1 MSKVHE
7 HHREL
12 EEMGIDDQDVNLRKS
27 RKRANKSEMVIN
39 DNGSLVELEDVLQS
53 KHGHVSNIPTPKAF
67 VKDKGGFDY
76 VDEAYMRN
84 QLNAHYPIWKWEI
97 IKYEFIG
104 DKAISL
110 HGRLTI
116 MDHGVDRYFDSVAAH
131 RIATNQKGY
140 VDLGNDLK
148 AANSDC
154 FKVAVNRLCN
164 IADDVYR
171 KIIPDLTLS
180 EKQKEIILG
189 LIDGMNSDTV
199 ENVKTGIESLEIN
212 SLNYEATIRKLEQIK
227 EK

>member
-1 MSKVHE
+1 MSKVGE
-7 HHREL
+7 HYREK
-12 EEMGIDDQDVNLRKS
+12 EEMDAAIGT
-27 RKRANKSEMVIN
+27 
-39 DNGSLVELEDVLQS
+39 NGSLVEVEDVIQS
-53 KHGHVSNIPTPKAF
+53 RHNFVSKVSTPRAF
-67 VKDKGGFDY
+67 IKDKGGFDY

-84 QLNAHYPIWKWEI
+84 QLNTHYPIWKWEI

-116 MDHGVDRYFDSVAAH
+116 VDHGIERHFDSVAAH
-131 RIATNQKGY
+131 RIASNQKGY

-171 KIIPDLTLS
+171 KLIPNLELS
-180 EKQKEIILG
+180 DEQKERITNALDG
-189 LIDGMNSDTV
+189 IDHITIGKVKEGM
-199 ENVKTGIESLEIN
+199 ENLSIN
-212 SLNYEATIRKLEQIK
+212 STNYEATIRKLEQIK
-227 EK
+227 E

>member
-1 MSKVHE
+1 ME
-7 HHREL
+7 PDT
-12 EEMGIDDQDVNLRKS
+12 IIAVN
-27 RKRANKSEMVIN
+27 E
-39 DNGSLVELEDVLQS
+39 NGSLVEVEDILQS
-53 KHGHVSNIPTPKAF
+53 KHDFVSNIPTPKVF

-84 QLNAHYPIWKWEI
+84 QLNSHYPIWKWEI

-104 DKAISL
+104 DKVISL

-116 MDHGVDRYFDSVAAH
+116 MDHGIERHFDSVAAH

-171 KIIPDLTLS
+171 KVIPDLTLS
-180 EKQKEIILG
+180 DEQKKEINKAC
-189 LIDGMNSDTV
+189 DGCKDVTMDAVMEGMKNLS
-199 ENVKTGIESLEIN
+199 IN
-212 SLNYEATIRKLEQIK
+212 STNYEATIKRLEQLK
-227 EK
+227 EKNNDVSK

>member
-1 MSKVHE
+1 MSKVGE
-7 HHREL
+7 HFREK
-12 EEMGIDDQDVNLRKS
+12 EEMEKHGKFAI
-27 RKRANKSEMVIN
+27 IN
-39 DNGSLVELEDVLQS
+39 GDGSLIETEDVLQS
-53 KHGHVSNIPTPKAF
+53 KHNNVSKISTPKAF

-84 QLNAHYPIWKWEI
+84 QLNSHYPIWNWDI

-104 DKAISL
+104 DKVISL

-116 MDHGVDRYFDSVAAH
+116 IDHGVERHFDSVAAH

-148 AANSDC
+148 AANTDC

-171 KIIPDLTLS
+171 KTIPDLTLS
-180 EKQKEIILG
+180 EQQRDSINEL
-189 LIDGMNSDTV
+189 LDGAEESMVRKVMNGMRDLS
-199 ENVKTGIESLEIN
+199 IN
-212 SLNYEATIRKLEQIK
+212 STNYEATIRKLEQVK
-227 EK
+227 EQ

>member
-1 MSKVHE
+1 MKE
-7 HHREL
+7 
-12 EEMGIDDQDVNLRKS
+12 DT
-27 RKRANKSEMVIN
+27 MVTVS
-39 DNGSLVELEDVLQS
+39 DNGSLVEIEDVLQS
-53 KHGHVSNIPTPKAF
+53 KHDFVSNIPTPKVF

-84 QLNAHYPIWKWEI
+84 QLNSHYPIWKWEI

-116 MDHGVDRYFDSVAAH
+116 VDHGVERHFDSVAAH
-131 RIATNQKGY
+131 RIASNDRGY

-180 EKQKEIILG
+180 NEQKETILG
-189 LIDGMNSDTV
+189 LIDGMNSATV
-199 ENVKTGIESLEIN
+199 GNVKAGMEGLEIN
-212 SLNYEATIRKLEQIK
+212 SLNYDATIRKLEQIK
-227 EK
+227 EA

>member
-1 MSKVHE
+1 MKENTMVS
-7 HHREL
+7 
-12 EEMGIDDQDVNLRKS
+12 ID
-27 RKRANKSEMVIN
+27 ANDIESQ
-39 DNGSLVELEDVLQS
+39 STLVDIEDVLQS
-53 KHGHVSNIPTPKAF
+53 KHDFVSNIPTPKVF

-84 QLNAHYPIWKWEI
+84 QLNSHYPIWKWEI

-104 DKAISL
+104 DKVISL

-116 MDHGVDRYFDSVAAH
+116 IDHGVERHYDSVAAH

-180 EKQKEIILG
+180 QEQKDAING
-189 LIDGMNSDTV
+189 LLDGVDSKMVDKIKAGMEDLS
-199 ENVKTGIESLEIN
+199 IN
-212 SLNYEATIRKLEQIK
+212 SINYKATIIRLEQIK
-227 EK
+227 EQ